1 MSFVQNIVKS
11 ATHRLALG
19 TLGISCLL
27 HGAIFFV
34 IGGWV
39 LIQAV
44 TPKVTPTAVDSPALM
59 QETEPPPELPD
70 ETAFATIPE
79 AASPEQTP
87 SAAAQPPTDL
97 LATTAINPSFPLAP
111 AVGLHLSGNSGASAF
126 GQGNSPD
133 KAAAA
138 TQKIVIGNILG
149 ARVESAKLGVIL
161 DVSGSA
167 HEYLPSVIN
176 SIFSTFSDAVIVLS
190 MGGGMANQSNKIL
203 PYAKAI
209 PAKADQQL
217 RKDGSPVE
225 QWGRSVLAQINWART
240 RGPKYTQLFDKLK
253 ERTEVYYL
261 SGPGD
266 LSSTQYAFTELYK
279 HGVDTIYWFS
289 DFEDPINENIAKKVL
304 RETKERNIKVIAHNF
319 SGKAKVRG
327 MKAAREIAEA
337 TGGSVIIKK

>member
-1 MSFVQNIVKS
+1 MSFARNIAKGI
-11 ATHRLALG
+11 TRRLALG

-27 HGAIFFV
+27 HGVLFFAV
-34 IGGWV
+34 GGWV
-39 LIQAV
+39 LIRA
-44 TPKVTPTAVDSPALM
+44 TAPKVMPTPAESPALT
-59 QETEPPPELPD
+59 QELTPPPELPD
-70 ETAFATIPE
+70 DATSVPTPETAP
-79 AASPEQTP
+79 PEQTQPAAGLP
-87 SAAAQPPTDL
+87 STDVL
-97 LATTAINPSFPLAP
+97 TASVASPSFTLPP
-111 AVGLHLSGNSGASAF
+111 AIGIQLPGSPGASAS
-126 GQGNSPD
+126 GQSGTAD

-176 SIFSTFSDAVIVLS
+176 SIFGTFSDAVIVLS
-190 MGGGMANQSNKIL
+190 MGGGMANQTNKIL
-203 PYAKAI
+203 PYAKAV

-217 RKDGSPVE
+217 RKDGPPPQ

-240 RGPKYTQLFDKLK
+240 RGPRFTQLFDKLK
-253 ERTEVYYL
+253 ERPEVYYL

-266 LSSTQYAFTELYK
+266 YSSTQYAFTELYK

-304 RETKERNIKVIAHNF
+304 REAGERNIKVIVHNF
-319 SGKAKVRG
+319 SGKTNVQGLKP
-327 MKAAREIAEA
+327 AREIAEA
-337 TGGSVIIKK
+337 TGGSVIIK